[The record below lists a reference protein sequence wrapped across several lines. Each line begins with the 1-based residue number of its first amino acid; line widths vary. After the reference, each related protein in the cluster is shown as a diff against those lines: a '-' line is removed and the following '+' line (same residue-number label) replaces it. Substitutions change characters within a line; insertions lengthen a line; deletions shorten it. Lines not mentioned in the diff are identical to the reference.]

1 MMVTITKLPQMV
13 RHGPVEI
20 AVAVLPAAVTGA
32 AIHGSSARP
41 AAAGSRPT
49 TGATLSVFGLRG
61 HFPLEFWDH
70 PAEPAYRRIVLHG
83 RVRGAAAPAADVTP
97 IARNRLSPEVLKSI
111 RRKFGVTHRV
121 LDVLVAEPSL

>member
-70 PAEPAYRRIVLHG
+70 LPSCAFAGLIGTIQSPPLKRSCRSEMSAFQPHQIAELN
-83 RVRGAAAPAADVTP
+83 T
-97 IARNRLSPEVLKSI
+97 
-111 RRKFGVTHRV
+111 
-121 LDVLVAEPSL
+121 LDVEIKLTHDAMLSADDT